1 MDVHRSPYF
10 LNPPFTQQIETYP
23 APNYPLLPHTRVAP
37 NYPNYPNYLLSHSQP
52 SHLSPLSYSQPA
64 PNYLPHN
71 VRHPEVHDH
80 QAPQPIRSVKPLMTD
95 HHEVLTADMVLEIL
109 SNPMTPVN
117 KIEDFSW
124 SEGGN
129 VWVYKADSKFHI
141 EDWRYGGHM

>member
-1 MDVHRSPYF
+1 
-10 LNPPFTQQIETYP
+10 
-23 APNYPLLPHTRVAP
+23 
-37 NYPNYPNYLLSHSQP
+37 
-52 SHLSPLSYSQPA
+52 
-64 PNYLPHN
+64 
-71 VRHPEVHDH
+71 
-80 QAPQPIRSVKPLMTD
+80 MTD
-95 HHEVLTADMVLEIL
+95 KHDVLTADMVLEIL

>member
-1 MDVHRSPYF
+1 MNVHSSPFF
-10 LNPPFTQQIETYP
+10 LNPPFTQQIQTYP
-23 APNYPLLPHTRVAP
+23 GLNYPLLP
-37 NYPNYPNYLLSHSQP
+37 PNYPNYLLSHSRQ
-52 SHLSPLSYSQPA
+52 SHLPPLPYSQPA
-64 PNYLPHN
+64 LNN
-71 VRHPEVHDH
+71 VRHPEVHV
-80 QAPQPIRSVKPLMTD
+80 QQVPQSLRSVKPLMTD

-117 KIEDFSW
+117 RIEDFSW